1 MCACVLAKVLGY
13 LTRALPGYFDLAVT
27 KLVHAWGRW
36 HRDGEGNRFVS
47 AWSPRDLLM
56 SWCHCDATWVG
67 RGQEESK
74 REQDIKLTTQPQVS
88 TKQACSSTWVHWI
101 IDKEFPRSW
110 RHRILY
116 TSLQMFEA
124 VPDPAPKVGLELP
137 SSFRI
142 GTLMLWPPA
151 HGSSCQ
157 TKTVAESL
165 LRDFLGFQ
173 EQKTKMVPYLFI

>member
-1 MCACVLAKVLGY
+1 
-13 LTRALPGYFDLAVT
+13 
-27 KLVHAWGRW
+27 
-36 HRDGEGNRFVS
+36 
-47 AWSPRDLLM
+47 
-56 SWCHCDATWVG
+56 
-67 RGQEESK
+67 
-74 REQDIKLTTQPQVS
+74 
-88 TKQACSSTWVHWI
+88 
-101 IDKEFPRSW
+101 
-110 RHRILY
+110 
-116 TSLQMFEA
+116 MFEA